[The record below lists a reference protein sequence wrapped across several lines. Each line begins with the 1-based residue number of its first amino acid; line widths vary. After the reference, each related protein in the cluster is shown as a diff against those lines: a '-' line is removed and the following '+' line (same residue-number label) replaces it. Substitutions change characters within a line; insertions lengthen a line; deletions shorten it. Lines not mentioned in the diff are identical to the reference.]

1 MGEVVFW
8 TIIRIAVLIP
18 AMWILRGYIDFQ
30 LWWIICLVC
39 IYGIIIH
46 PMVIHYKFFEQKN
59 KDIIESSLCSS
70 CKHFDKSA
78 VLCMKY
84 DQHPTMDF
92 LPCDGLDW
100 EPGVNE
106 FDKDVSSS
114 V

>member
-1 MGEVVFW
+1 
-8 TIIRIAVLIP
+8 
-18 AMWILRGYIDFQ
+18 
-30 LWWIICLVC
+30 
-39 IYGIIIH
+39 
-46 PMVIHYKFFEQKN
+46 
-59 KDIIESSLCSS
+59 
-70 CKHFDKSA
+70 
-78 VLCMKY
+78 MKY